1 MTGAKRQPHG
11 CVSQKVRLHLRVP
24 AGSLCRLK
32 RGGLCWLL
40 AASLAAGPNRPLAAQ
55 EYDPE
60 AAWAEQVLL
69 SDRDADYTAQFD
81 ADEQLDVDVQAPPEQ
96 GVRPAGFLL
105 RPFRRHRCG
114 PPCHVPCP
122 GAHPIEPAPTE
133 EAVRPEAAPPQ
144 MAEQPQQPDVGDLAM
159 ADDLGLFDSGLGGA
173 RAPGSAYTTIV
184 GDAFFGSGQLKV
196 QPGPTLKPGS
206 VTYSGL
212 IANTPVPSNFSGG
225 GVVFIVNTEIGP
237 SVISQWEVTQ
247 ITGPEAGA
255 VGIATL
261 QGIDSGSGLAVVS
274 ATVPTLVRVTPQ
286 PIIVDVPSPAGL
298 GRTKIAENN
307 SPFPVDRVFF
317 NYNYYHN
324 ALQGPGPGGAR
335 RLIGPN
341 RYLFGL
347 EKTFL
352 GGDAS
357 IEVRAPLASTLN
369 SDQNLDGSGDIVHG
383 EFGNMMLT
391 LKLALWRIDG
401 FIFAGGLGLTL
412 PTADDVRVFD
422 GTSPTPLVRIR
433 NDAVHLGPYLAMQ
446 YRPGRFFWQL
456 WAQADVDPWGNG
468 VILNLPQQRTQT
480 ARLQDQTLLLISTV
494 FGYAVFRSS
503 TDGAGRLG
511 LTRVTPAIEVHHTS
525 SLQSADF
532 ISAGNIVLGNFANN
546 FDVINLTIATHFQF
560 RNRATI
566 TPAYVVPLTQNDN
579 RFFDGE
585 LGVQANWRY

>member
-1 MTGAKRQPHG
+1 MTL
-11 CVSQKVRLHLRVP
+11 VRHRLQHRSAWQTARLRSWITRLDVRRLGR
-24 AGSLCRLK
+24 AALCMV
-32 RGGLCWLL
+32 L
-40 AASLAAGPNRPLAAQ
+40 AASLAGARPRRLGAQ
-55 EYDPE
+55 EYGQE
-60 AAWAEQVLL
+60 AVWAEQILL
-69 SDRDADYTAQFD
+69 SDSPASDAGAYDPA
-81 ADEQLDVDVQAPPEQ
+81 EQESLEE
-96 GVRPAGFLL
+96 GVRPTGFLL
-105 RPFRRHRCG
+105 RPLRRHRCG
-114 PPCHVPCP
+114 PRCLCPCP
-122 GAHPIEPAPTE
+122 HARSTEQAPAE
-133 EAVRPEAAPPQ
+133 HAAPPEETAPQ
-144 MAEQPQQPDVGDLAM
+144 DMAEAPPQPDLGDLAM
-159 ADDLGLFDSGLGGA
+159 ADDMGLFDSGLGGA
-173 RAPGSAYTTIV
+173 RAPGSAYTPIV
-184 GDAFFGSGQLKV
+184 GDAFFSGGQLQV
-196 QPGPTLKPGS
+196 QPSPTLVPGTI
-206 VTYSGL
+206 TYSEL
-212 IANTPVPSNFSGG
+212 LADTSPPTSFSSEA
-225 GVVFIVNTEIGP
+225 VYFYVNSALNP
-237 SVISQWEVTQ
+237 PVISQWSVTELY
-247 ITGPEAGA
+247 GPEPGA
-255 VGIATL
+255 SGTATL
-261 QGIDSGSGLAVVS
+261 QGIDSSSGLAVASV
-274 ATVPTLVRVTPQ
+274 AVPTLVTVIPRPV
-286 PIIVDVPSPAGL
+286 IVDVPSPAGL

-335 RLIGPN
+335 RNIGPN

-391 LKLALWRIDG
+391 LKLALWRTEG
-401 FIFAGGLGLTL
+401 FIIAGGLGVTV

-422 GTSPTPLVRIR
+422 TSSATPIVRIR

-446 YRPGRFFWQL
+446 YRSGRFFWQL
-456 WAQADVDPWGNG
+456 WVQTDVDPWGNG
-468 VILNLPQQRTQT
+468 VILNLPQESAQT
-480 ARLQDQTLLLISTV
+480 GRLQDQTMLLVSSA

-511 LTRVTPAIEVHHTS
+511 LTRVTPAIEIHQTS

-532 ISAGNIVLGNFANN
+532 ITAGNLVLGNFANN
-546 FDVINLTIATHFQF
+546 FDVVNLTIATHFQF
-560 RNRATI
+560 FNRGII

>member
-1 MTGAKRQPHG
+1 
-11 CVSQKVRLHLRVP
+11 
-24 AGSLCRLK
+24 
-32 RGGLCWLL
+32 
-40 AASLAAGPNRPLAAQ
+40 
-55 EYDPE
+55 
-60 AAWAEQVLL
+60 
-69 SDRDADYTAQFD
+69 
-81 ADEQLDVDVQAPPEQ
+81 
-96 GVRPAGFLL
+96 
-105 RPFRRHRCG
+105 
-114 PPCHVPCP
+114 
-122 GAHPIEPAPTE
+122 
-133 EAVRPEAAPPQ
+133 
-144 MAEQPQQPDVGDLAM
+144 MAEPSQPDVADLAA

-184 GDAFFGSGQLKV
+184 GDAFFSGGQLVV
-196 QPGPTLKPGS
+196 QQAPTLVPGTVTYDNQFADYFIPTSFSGEGTVFSVNSALNPPVVSQWS
-206 VTYSGL
+206 VTETS
-212 IANTPVPSNFSGG
+212 
-225 GVVFIVNTEIGP
+225 
-237 SVISQWEVTQ
+237 
-247 ITGPEAGA
+247 GPEVGA
-255 VGIATL
+255 TGTARL
-261 QGIDSGSGLAVVS
+261 QGIDASSGLPVASV
-274 ATVPTLVRVTPQ
+274 TVPTLITVTP
-286 PIIVDVPSPAGL
+286 PPVIVDVPSPAGL

-324 ALQGPGPGGAR
+324 ALQGPGPSGAR
-335 RLIGPN
+335 RTIGPN

-352 GGDAS
+352 DGNGS

-369 SDQNLDGSGDIVHG
+369 SDQYLDGSGDVVHG

-391 LKLALWRIDG
+391 LKLALWRTQS
-401 FIFAGGLGLTL
+401 FILAGGMGVIV
-412 PTADDVRVFD
+412 PTADDVRVFAP
-422 GTSPTPLVRIR
+422 SSSTPIVRIR
-433 NDAVHLGPYLAMQ
+433 NDAVHLGPYIAMQ

-468 VILNLPQQRTQT
+468 VILNLPDQVTQT
-480 ARLQDQTLLLISTV
+480 GRLQDQTLLLISTA

-511 LTRVTPAIEVHHTS
+511 LTRVTPAIEVHHTG

-532 ISAGNIVLGNFANN
+532 ISAGNLVLGNFANN
-546 FDVINLTIATHFQF
+546 FNVVNLTIATHFQF